1 MGLNQRIQVTPL
13 HDTPYLSTNEER
25 IRTHV
30 LFLRENE
37 NNRENA
43 VLLTGGA
50 VVDVCTMS
58 FNERMRMA
66 STVIEEAGD
75 IPAAVGTTHQYP
87 RIRTAI
93 QAAALAASSSLGS
106 GLRPTYAPGAAC
118 DKRNPFSSNLQ
129 YI

>member
-13 HDTPYLSTNEER
+13 HDNPYLSTNEER

-37 NNRENA
+37 INRENA

-50 VVDVCTMS
+50 VVDVCTMR

-75 IPAAVGTTHQYP
+75 IPAAVGTNHQQP

-93 QAAALAASSSLGS
+93 QAAALAASSSQVS
-106 GLRPTYAPGAAC
+106 CPVRIYFC
-118 DKRNPFSSNLQ
+118 E
-129 YI
+129 

>member
-1 MGLNQRIQVTPL
+1 MDKRIQVTPL
-13 HDTPYLSTNEER
+13 HYNPYHSTNEER

-30 LFLRENE
+30 LFLKENE
-37 NNRENA
+37 INRENA
-43 VLLTGGA
+43 ILLTSGA

-58 FNERMRMA
+58 FNERMA

-93 QAAALAASSSLGS
+93 RAAALAASSSQVS
-106 GLRPTYAPGAAC
+106 CPVRIYFC
-118 DKRNPFSSNLQ
+118 E
-129 YI
+129 

>member
-1 MGLNQRIQVTPL
+1 MGLNQRMDKRIQVTPL
-13 HDTPYLSTNEER
+13 HYNPYHSTNEER

-37 NNRENA
+37 INRENA

-50 VVDVCTMS
+50 VVNVCTMS

-93 QAAALAASSSLGS
+93 RAAALAASSSQVS
-106 GLRPTYAPGAAC
+106 CPVRIYFC
-118 DKRNPFSSNLQ
+118 E
-129 YI
+129 

>member
-1 MGLNQRIQVTPL
+1 MCLNQRIQVTL
-13 HDTPYLSTNEER
+13 VHDNPDLSTNEER
-25 IRTHV
+25 IRTDV

-37 NNRENA
+37 INRENA

-75 IPAAVGTTHQYP
+75 IPAAVGAQTTSV
-87 RIRTAI
+87 
-93 QAAALAASSSLGS
+93 LE
-106 GLRPTYAPGAAC
+106 
-118 DKRNPFSSNLQ
+118 LQ
-129 YI
+129 QLSRQLL

>member
-37 NNRENA
+37 INRENA

-75 IPAAVGTTHQYP
+75 IPTAVGTHHQHS
-87 RIRTAI
+87 RIRSAI
-93 QAAALAASSSLGS
+93 QAVALSASFIQVSC
-106 GLRPTYAPGAAC
+106 PV
-118 DKRNPFSSNLQ
+118 
-129 YI
+129 

>member
-13 HDTPYLSTNEER
+13 HDNPYLSTNEER
-25 IRTHV
+25 IRTDV

-37 NNRENA
+37 INRENA

-66 STVIEEAGD
+66 STVIEEARD
-75 IPAAVGTTHQYP
+75 IPAAVGTNHQYL

-93 QAAALAASSSLGS
+93 QAAALAASSSQVS
-106 GLRPTYAPGAAC
+106 CPVRIYFC
-118 DKRNPFSSNLQ
+118 E
-129 YI
+129 